1 MKLFGL
7 HINAVNGQC
16 KCSPF
21 RLQCLLFALTSV
33 FWSVWAFHHVLFIC
47 MFCSRCSLFFF
58 QTQEFVFKRRKT
70 CQGSRKSTNLS
81 SSSSLFNSFSFHFVH
96 SLLLLSTVVVQLCV
110 RAGGSITSPWLL
122 VFLAHSPPP
131 FLLLLLDGSLKF
143 TDCTQILLADFNL
156 CISSL
161 SFCFPPNH
169 LTRTFFINRVQP
181 VELSVLPLPGCLV
194 SLSVSHCRYFRP
206 KDLLSEGELLLGHE
220 AGAQSSHAVHILKQ
234 KTFEKPSFWFIDT

>member
-1 MKLFGL
+1 MFSLQVTMFIICS
-7 HINAVNGQC
+7 HISFLV
-16 KCSPF
+16 SVSVSS
-21 RLQCLLFALTSV
+21 CLVYLY
-33 FWSVWAFHHVLFIC
+33 VLF
-47 MFCSRCSLFFF
+47 SLQSLFSFF
-58 QTQEFVFKRRKT
+58 SKRR
-70 CQGSRKSTNLS
+70 N
-81 SSSSLFNSFSFHFVH
+81 SSLKEEKHVRAQGNPQT
-96 SLLLLSTVVVQLCV
+96 SLLLLLYLIHSLSILYIHCFCFPLLLSSCACV

-234 KTFEKPSFWFIDT
+234 KTFEKPSF